1 MTIPITKHNFL
12 VRSAKDLLE
21 VIPAAFRIAMSDRPG
36 PVLIDV
42 PKDVQNQMVSFEA
55 FPTWWCPMRRPAST
69 SPPSKRPRR

>member
-1 MTIPITKHNFL
+1 

-55 FPTWWCPMRRPAST
+55 FPDVVVPDAAPSFDIAA
-69 SPPSKRPRR
+69 SKRPRR